1 MCYGDARAFLS
12 IPPGPL
18 YNVFGHSCRYP
29 PDPPTMCLAAFAGL
43 LAELGGDLF
52 VGLGGFEPLNIIKS
66 QVEFGV
72 QPVGL
77 RRFLGQC
84 CKNAVGLPVGLAP
97 PPSPTVFFAHFHEP
111 SERPSLGRL
120 RLSLQPCCGQN
131 CSHFPVGPTS
141 PSESNHVFQLF
152 FSAPLLNPVSDPCF
166 PFPSEEKARKRE
178 GITVER

>member
-1 MCYGDARAFLS
+1 MRTHYL
-12 IPPGPL
+12 
-18 YNVFGHSCRYP
+18 
-29 PDPPTMCLAAFAGL
+29 PDYL
-43 LAELGGDLF
+43 LDSGTYLLDSGASER
-52 VGLGGFEPLNIIKS
+52 LNIIITRGD
-66 QVEFGV
+66 FGV
-72 QPVGL
+72 QPRGL
-77 RRFLGQC
+77 RGFFALC
-84 CKNAVGLPVGLAP
+84 CKSAVGLPVGLAP
-97 PPSPTVFFAHFHEP
+97 PRSPTVFFAHLPEP

-131 CSHFPVGPTS
+131 CSHFPVGTTS